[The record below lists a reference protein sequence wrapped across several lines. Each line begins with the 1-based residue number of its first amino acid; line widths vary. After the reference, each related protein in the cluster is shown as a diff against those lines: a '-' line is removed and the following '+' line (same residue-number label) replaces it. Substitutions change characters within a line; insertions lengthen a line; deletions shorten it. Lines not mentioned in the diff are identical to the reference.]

1 MLNPDTS
8 AHIIVGVD
16 NGASGGWAAISP
28 SGPIID
34 LMPMPVDIES
44 KYIDVLAIMQWLKQI
59 THGDLSRADIWIEKP
74 TGAKS
79 YHAAKSMWSCFHSI
93 RGAIVSHGL
102 ILREISP
109 QAWQTAMMH
118 TSKQKGSK
126 RQETAL
132 AAQIWPDQIWPTLR
146 PKGKKLHD
154 GIIDAALIAKY
165 AQELCHNTQNC
176 LTQ

>member
-8 AHIIVGVD
+8 ARIIVGCD

-34 LMPMPVDIES
+34 LMPMPVDIPS
-44 KYIDVLAIMQWLKQI
+44 KYIDVVAIMRWLRSI
-59 THGDLSRADIWIEKP
+59 THGDLQRADIWIEKP

-79 YHAAKSMWSCFHSI
+79 YNAAKSMWSSFHSI

-102 ILREISP
+102 TLREVSP
-109 QAWQTAMMH
+109 RTWQTAMMH
-118 TSKQKGSK
+118 TTKEKGSK

-132 AAQIWPDQIWPTLR
+132 AAQIWPNQVWPTLR

-154 GIIDAALIAKY
+154 GIIDATLIAKY
-165 AQELCHNTQNC
+165 AQIKCHNTQNC